1 MLTTYSLSG
10 LAVVTPDAATPGS
23 SIQVDQKKLGR
34 LGGKSKFDLHF
45 GDGFAAFPALINI
58 HDHFNGNYLPK
69 VGPPP
74 GEFYL
79 NWSYWDRDLKNSDVV
94 KIERAR
100 TSVEERYSLS
110 AYKNIFSGVVTANDH
125 FPHEWNEPFIPRL
138 PMRLIRNY
146 TLSHACSSF
155 DLKWGDGFEVEHARA
170 VKNDFPFITHLE
182 EGFDPE
188 TQAGVETL
196 EIAGCLDEHTIMIH
210 CIGFSDEDIQ
220 KVRRA
225 GAHIAWC
232 ANSNIF
238 MFNVTCKIKKMLE
251 AGVNVAIG
259 TDSTA
264 TGSINLLEEM
274 RYGRAVYRRM
284 YGEDLPAKTIVNMV
298 TVNPAKAFRIQK
310 ETGTI
315 SEGRLADVLVIRQQK
330 DDPWESLVAAR
341 TEDIELLVQDGS
353 PILGNASHEELFA
366 GRGVQYS
373 KVAIHGRQMLV
384 KGDPAGL
391 MESVRK
397 AVGFRKVLDF
407 IPLDT

>member
-34 LGGKSKFDLHF
+34 LGGKSKFDIRF

-74 GEFYL
+74 GEFYI
-79 NWSYWDRDLKNSDVV
+79 NWSTWDRDLKNSDVV
-94 KIERAR
+94 KVERAR
-100 TSVEERYSLS
+100 TSAEERYFLS

-170 VKNDFPFITHLE
+170 IKNDFPFITHLE

-188 TQAGVETL
+188 TQAGIETL
-196 EIAGCLDEHTIMIH
+196 ETAGCLDDHTVMIH

-220 KVRRA
+220 KVRRS

-238 MFNVTCKIKKMLE
+238 MFNVTCKIKKFLE
-251 AGVNVAIG
+251 AGINVAIG

-274 RYGRAVYRRM
+274 RYDREVYRRM
-284 YGEDLPAKTIVNMV
+284 YGVDLPARTIVNMV

-310 ETGTI
+310 ETGSI
-315 SEGRLADVLVIRQQK
+315 SEGRLADVLIVRQQK

-353 PILGNASHEELFA
+353 PIFGGASYEELFA
-366 GRGVQYS
+366 GRGVPYA
-373 KVAIHGRQMLV
+373 KVAIHGRPMLV

-391 MESVRK
+391 MERVRK

-407 IPLDT
+407 MPLDT

>member
-1 MLTTYSLSG
+1 MLSTYSLSG
-10 LAVVTPDAATPGS
+10 LAVVTPDTATAGG

-34 LGGKSKFDLHF
+34 LGGKSKFDLRF

-79 NWSYWDRDLKNSDVV
+79 NWSFWDRDLKNSDTV
-94 KIERAR
+94 KVERAK
-100 TSVEERYSLS
+100 TSVEERYFLS
-110 AYKNIFSGVVTANDH
+110 AYKSMFSGVVTANDH

-138 PMRLIRNY
+138 PMRLLRNY

-155 DLKWGDGFEVEHARA
+155 DLKWGDGFELEHARA
-170 VKNDFPFITHLE
+170 VKSDFPFITHLE

-188 TQAGVETL
+188 TQAGIETL
-196 EIAGCLDEHTIMIH
+196 EAAGCLDEHTIMIH
-210 CIGFSDEDIQ
+210 CIGFSEEDIQ
-220 KVRRA
+220 KVRKA
-225 GAHIAWC
+225 GAHVAWC

-251 AGVNVAIG
+251 AGINVSIG

-274 RYGRAVYRRM
+274 RFDRDVYRRM
-284 YGEDLPAKTIVNMV
+284 YGEDLPARTIVAMV
-298 TVNPAKAFRIQK
+298 TTNPARAFRVQK

-315 SEGRLADVLVIRQQK
+315 AEGKLADLLVIRQQK

-341 TEDIELLVQDGS
+341 PEDIELLVQDGS
-353 PILGNASHEELFA
+353 PIFGDASREELFA
-366 GRGVQYS
+366 GRGIPYTRVT
-373 KVAIHGRQMLV
+373 IRGRSMLV
-384 KGDPAGL
+384 RGDPVGL
-391 MESVRK
+391 MERVRK

-407 IPLDT
+407 MPLDA

>member
-10 LAVVTPDAATPGS
+10 LSVVSPETATSGS

-34 LGGKSKFDLHF
+34 LGGKSKFDLRF

-79 NWSYWDRDLKNSDVV
+79 NWSYWEKDLRNSDVIKV
-94 KIERAR
+94 ERAR
-100 TSVEERYSLS
+100 TSVEERYFLS
-110 AYKNIFSGVVTANDH
+110 AYKNLFSGVVTANDH

-155 DLKWGDGFEVEHARA
+155 DLKWGDGFELEHARA

-188 TQAGVETL
+188 TQAGIETL
-196 EIAGCLDEHTIMIH
+196 EAAGCLTDHTIMIH
-210 CIGFSDEDIQ
+210 CIGFSEEDIQ

-225 GAHIAWC
+225 GAHISWC

-238 MFNVTCKIKKMLE
+238 MFNVTCKIKKMLD
-251 AGVNVAIG
+251 AGINIAIG

-274 RYGRAVYRRM
+274 RYDREVYRKM
-284 YGEDLPAKTIVNMV
+284 YGEDLPPRAIVNMV
-298 TVNPAKAFRIQK
+298 TVNPARAFRVQK
-310 ETGTI
+310 ETG
-315 SEGRLADVLVIRQQK
+315 SLAEGKLADVLVIRQQRE
-330 DDPWESLVAAR
+330 DPWESLVAAR
-341 TEDIELLVQDGS
+341 TEDIELLIQDGS
-353 PILGNASHEELFA
+353 PILGDASHEELFA
-366 GRGVQYS
+366 GRGVPFT
-373 KVAIHGRQMLV
+373 KVSVRGRSMLV

-391 MESVRK
+391 MERVRK

>member
-45 GDGFAAFPALINI
+45 GDGFAVFPALINI

-100 TSVEERYSLS
+100 TSVDERYSLS

-196 EIAGCLDEHTIMIH
+196 ETAGCLDEHTIMIH

-274 RYGRAVYRRM
+274 RYDRAVYRRM

-298 TVNPAKAFRIQK
+298 TVNPAKAFRIHK

-353 PILGNASHEELFA
+353 PILGSASHEELFA

-373 KVAIHGRQMLV
+373 KVAVHGRQMLV

>member
-34 LGGKSKFDLHF
+34 LGGKSKFDLRF

-100 TSVEERYSLS
+100 TSVEERYFLS

-188 TQAGVETL
+188 TQAGIETL
-196 EIAGCLDEHTIMIH
+196 ESAGCLDDHTIMIH

-225 GAHIAWC
+225 GAHVSWC

-251 AGVNVAIG
+251 AGINVAIG

-274 RYGRAVYRRM
+274 RFGRDVYRRM
-284 YGEDLPAKTIVNMV
+284 YGEDLSAKTIVNMV
-298 TVNPAKAFRIQK
+298 TVNPARAFRIQK

-315 SEGRLADVLVIRQQK
+315 SEGRLADVLVVRQKK
-330 DDPWESLVAAR
+330 DDPWESLVAAG

-353 PILGNASHEELFA
+353 PVFGGAAYEELFA

-373 KVAIHGRQMLV
+373 KVAIRGRQMLV

-407 IPLDT
+407 MPLDT

>member
-10 LAVVTPDAATPGS
+10 LTVVTPDAATPGS

-100 TSVEERYSLS
+100 TSVDERYSLS

-196 EIAGCLDEHTIMIH
+196 EIAGCLDQHTIMIH

-274 RYGRAVYRRM
+274 RYDRAVYRRM